1 MLEIKRL
8 KIIAKT
14 SVGDYGVDI
23 PFSNGLFVLRVE
35 NTHGKST
42 CMNAIAYALGM
53 EKALG
58 LADVKLPFPPSLT
71 KEIQDEN
78 GIEIPVISSLVL
90 LEIGNGIGEVATIK
104 RQILGVAE
112 ENATHVH
119 PGSIDTI
126 GVTIPQK
133 LFLHREGD
141 TTRSLGFYYWL
152 SRFVGWTLPSVPT
165 VDGREAPLYPAVFF
179 PAWFVEQKKGWGS
192 IQATTPLFLKIR
204 EAKKR
209 SIEFLLALETNAI
222 IKKKHFIKNS
232 IDDLSFSWKS
242 CKKNVSLAAARITG
256 EVTGIP
262 DAPEASFDPYKIDI
276 AVKNNDKWRS
286 IQFLKSETEAEL
298 DLFLKDLH
306 RQNDSQIKESK
317 VLEEIEVRKS
327 SIRSLTYRANSIEE
341 DASYVAQQIQSVTV
355 RIDRLKEDRRK
366 YEDLKKIGQLDV
378 LKDSSLGA
386 QICPTCSQGVS
397 DNLVDLKASSSIMSL
412 DESLNYI
419 KEQAK
424 LVESIKS
431 GLEVEKR
438 LKNNELDKLNS
449 EISKLLEDVARLQS
463 NVMSPSSVLM
473 EENLRKKINLE
484 NLIKSY
490 SDGISTILQ
499 ARLELDKYV
508 KEYRRLIEA
517 RRKLP
522 QNILSFNDSAKLAR
536 LQQFVVELLADFGFS
551 SFNPELIQISEETYL
566 PTREG
571 FDLGF
576 DTSASDGIR
585 VIWSYL
591 IGIFKLSKVYN
602 TNHPQVL
609 IFDEPRQQEAKKVSF
624 TKLLKEAVA
633 ACAGGGQIILATS
646 EDEDVLVAALGTSSY
661 TLRSFPPDEGK
672 ILRKLASELS

>member
-14 SVGDYGVDI
+14 SAGDYGVDI
-23 PFSNGLFVLRVE
+23 PFETGLFILRVE

-78 GIEIPVISSLVL
+78 GIEMPVISSLVL
-90 LEIGNGIGEVATIK
+90 LEVSNGAGEVATIK
-104 RQILGVAE
+104 RQILGVTE
-112 ENATHVH
+112 ENATHVY
-119 PGSIDTI
+119 PGGIDSIA
-126 GVTIPQK
+126 VTTPQK

-152 SRFVGWTLPSVPT
+152 SKFVGWDLPSVPT

-209 SIEFLLALETNAI
+209 SIEFLLALETNSI
-222 IKKKHFIKNS
+222 IKKKHFIKSS
-232 IDDLSFSWKS
+232 IDDLSFSWKA
-242 CKKNVSLAAARITG
+242 CKKNLSLAAARISG
-256 EVTGIP
+256 EVTGVS
-262 DAPEASFDPYKIDI
+262 DVPEVNFDPYKIDI
-276 AVKNNDKWRS
+276 AVKSNDKWRS

-298 DLFLKDLH
+298 DIFLAH
-306 RQNDSQIKESK
+306 IQQRNDDEVKESK
-317 VLEEIEVRKS
+317 ILEEIESRRLKARL
-327 SIRSLTYRANSIEE
+327 ITYRANSIEE
-341 DASYVAQQIQSVTV
+341 DVSYSAQQIQSATV
-355 RIDRLKEDRRK
+355 RLDRLREDRRK
-366 YEDLKKIGQLDV
+366 YEDLKKIGQLDI
-378 LKDSSLGA
+378 LKGSSLGD
-386 QICPTCSQGVS
+386 QTCPACSQEIS
-397 DNLVDLKASSSIMSL
+397 DNLVNLEESSSIMSL

-419 KEQAK
+419 KEQAR
-424 LVESIKS
+424 LVESIRD

-438 LKNNELDKLNS
+438 LKATELDKLNV
-449 EISKLLEDVARLQS
+449 EISTLFEEVARLQK
-463 NVMSPSSVLM
+463 NVMTPSSVLM
-473 EENLRKKINLE
+473 EENLRKKIGLE

-490 SDGISTILQ
+490 SDGIAAILQ
-499 ARLELDKYV
+499 ARLEFDKHV
-508 KEYRRLIEA
+508 KDYKRLIDA
-517 RRKLP
+517 RKKLP
-522 QNILSFNDSAKLAR
+522 QNILSFTDSEKLAR
-536 LQQFVVELLADFGFS
+536 LQHFVVELLTDFGFS
-551 SFNPELIQISEETYL
+551 SFKPELIQISEETYL

-591 IGIFKLSKVYN
+591 IGIFKLSKIYS

-624 TKLLKEAVA
+624 TKLLKESVA
-633 ACAGGGQIILATS
+633 ACVGGGQIILATS
-646 EDEDVLVAALGTSSY
+646 EDEEVLIAALGTSSY
-661 TLRSFPPDEGK
+661 TLRSFPPGDGK
-672 ILRKLASELS
+672 ILRKL

>member
-1 MLEIKRL
+1 MLEVKRL
-8 KIIAKT
+8 KLVAKT

-23 PFSNGLFVLRVE
+23 PFSYGLFILRVE

-78 GIEIPVISSLVL
+78 GIEMPVISSMVL
-90 LEIGNGIGEVATIK
+90 LEIGNGKGEVATIR
-104 RQILGVAE
+104 RQILGVTE

-119 PGSIDTI
+119 PGSIDTVA
-126 GVTIPQK
+126 VTTPQK

-141 TTRSLGFYYWL
+141 TTRSMGFYYWL
-152 SRFVGWTLPSVPT
+152 SRFVGWDLPSVPT

-179 PAWFVEQKKGWGS
+179 PAWFVEQKKGWGA

-222 IKKKHFIKNS
+222 IKKKHAIKTS
-232 IDDLSFSWKS
+232 IDDLSFSWKF
-242 CKKNVSLAAARITG
+242 CKKNVSLAAARISG

-276 AVKNNDKWRS
+276 AVKSNDKWRS
-286 IQFLKSETEAEL
+286 IQFLKSETEAALDIFLTEL
-298 DLFLKDLH
+298 QRRNNEKV
-306 RQNDSQIKESK
+306 KESK
-317 VLEEIEVRKS
+317 VLDEIDARKTK
-327 SIRSLTYRANSIEE
+327 IRSLTYSANSIEE
-341 DASYVAQQIQSVTV
+341 DVSYSAQQIQSVTV

-366 YEDLKKIGQLDV
+366 YEDLKKIGQLEI
-378 LKDSSLGA
+378 LKDSSLGG
-386 QICPTCSQGVS
+386 QICPACSQGIS
-397 DNLVDLKASSSIMSL
+397 DNLVNLEASSSIMSL

-431 GLEVEKR
+431 GLELEKR
-438 LKNNELDKLNS
+438 LKVTELDKLNF
-449 EISKLLEDVARLQS
+449 EISSLFEEVSRLQKD
-463 NVMSPSSVLM
+463 VMSPDSILM

-490 SDGISTILQ
+490 SDGIATILQ
-499 ARLELDKYV
+499 ARLELDKHV

-522 QNILSFNDSAKLAR
+522 QNILSMNDSAKLEKLR
-536 LQQFVVELLADFGFS
+536 HFVVELLADFGFS

-591 IGIFKLSKVYN
+591 IGMFKLSKVYS

-624 TKLLKEAVA
+624 TKLLKESVA
-633 ACAGGGQIILATS
+633 ACVGGGQIILATS
-646 EDEDVLVAALGTSSY
+646 EDEDVLVAALGSSSY
-661 TLRSFPPDEGK
+661 TLRSFPATDGK
-672 ILRKLASELS
+672 ILRRL